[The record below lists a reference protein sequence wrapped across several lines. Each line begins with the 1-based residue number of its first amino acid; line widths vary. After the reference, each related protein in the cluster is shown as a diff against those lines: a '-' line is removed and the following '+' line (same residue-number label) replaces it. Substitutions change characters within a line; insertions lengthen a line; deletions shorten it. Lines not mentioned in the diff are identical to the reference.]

1 MVELMSVMNQRP
13 EKEVFEEV
21 ALRFPLS
28 SRRIG
33 LSRKLL
39 QYLLI
44 TMQLPESQNYIADYR
59 NIS

>member
-1 MVELMSVMNQRP
+1 MNQRP

-21 ALRFPLS
+21 ALRFPLL

>member
-1 MVELMSVMNQRP
+1 MSVMNQRP

-44 TMQLPESQNYIADYR
+44 TMQFPESQNYIADYR

>member
-1 MVELMSVMNQRP
+1 MSVMNQRP

-33 LSRKLL
+33 LSHKLL